1 MGANTFVEQGN
12 GENPKQVFN
21 ALVEEAQF
29 EYGHGGYTGSI
40 AEKGGDGLKRF
51 ASNVDIDDILG
62 GDTLSKW
69 GPTALNFLSPHR
81 LLVQPVGGFFY
92 GVLMDKV
99 RFEISYKCSKWCIEN
114 YSHLYTGTELRTI
127 ALDMAEWA
135 LSDIDYLNSNG
146 LKMDRL
152 YDMAIEE
159 PLTA

>member
-51 ASNVDIDDILG
+51 ASNVDIDDILE

-69 GPTALNFLSPHR
+69 GPT
-81 LLVQPVGGFFY
+81 GY
-92 GVLMDKV
+92 
-99 RFEISYKCSKWCIEN
+99 
-114 YSHLYTGTELRTI
+114 
-127 ALDMAEWA
+127 
-135 LSDIDYLNSNG
+135 
-146 LKMDRL
+146 
-152 YDMAIEE
+152 IEE
-159 PLTA
+159 KKGVYTFFGWASS

>member
-1 MGANTFVEQGN
+1 
-12 GENPKQVFN
+12 
-21 ALVEEAQF
+21 
-29 EYGHGGYTGSI
+29 
-40 AEKGGDGLKRF
+40 
-51 ASNVDIDDILG
+51 
-62 GDTLSKW
+62 
-69 GPTALNFLSPHR
+69 
-81 LLVQPVGGFFY
+81 
-92 GVLMDKV
+92 MDKV